1 MEVGGGGVHTYVH
14 VCCFFFTWPVMFL
27 HRKKSSRIVG
37 LNRNHAAAFRHRGEL
52 PALILKLLLVH
63 PVENFEAGLSLC
75 VPRVFRSDRDFRISR
90 IHWRHSADPSRCR
103 GRVICGFRGQPVT
116 KLLATRLPCNAPRA
130 TDCEFLLSASVPH
143 NFPFTASRVE
153 WVLFREIS

>member
-1 MEVGGGGVHTYVH
+1 MCVA
-14 VCCFFFTWPVMFL
+14 FFLPAGDVFAQKEEL
-27 HRKKSSRIVG
+27 ARIVG

-90 IHWRHSADPSRCR
+90 IHWRHIHRFE
-103 GRVICGFRGQPVT
+103 GRMGTG
-116 KLLATRLPCNAPRA
+116 
-130 TDCEFLLSASVPH
+130 
-143 NFPFTASRVE
+143 
-153 WVLFREIS
+153 LFREIS